1 MRTLRQ
7 DLALCLS
14 LLWQDAANFV
24 LIANARE
31 MVSSSTSYVIKILYT
46 YNLDY

>member
-1 MRTLRQ
+1 VP
-7 DLALCLS
+7 LS

-24 LIANARE
+24 LIAIVRE
-31 MVSSSTSYVIKILYT
+31 MVSSSSFYVIKILYT